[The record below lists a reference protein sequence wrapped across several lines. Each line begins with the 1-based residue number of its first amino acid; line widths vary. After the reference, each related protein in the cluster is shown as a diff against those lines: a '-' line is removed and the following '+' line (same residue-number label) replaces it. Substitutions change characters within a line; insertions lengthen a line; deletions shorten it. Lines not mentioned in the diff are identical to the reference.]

1 MGPRDSALII
11 KHLIKSLSGTCI
23 QSHGLMTFLTNSRGK
38 IQQDWFKLWLSPSSN
53 RTHRCMEDRLQIQGG
68 PFWVVIHALRVEKC
82 PSKFYEVDGWHIAAF
97 LQLVF
102 GCIPG
107 WHHHLHQE
115 FGRALTTY
123 STSPS
128 NPMTTQTMCQLGEMF
143 LWHEPG
149 LISGYIIDEQG
160 MHMDLS
166 KIQVIIDWIALTTLK
181 FIHIFLGLANFYW
194 RFMLGFSHIT

>member
-1 MGPRDSALII
+1 M
-11 KHLIKSLSGTCI
+11 
-23 QSHGLMTFLTNSRGK
+23 
-38 IQQDWFKLWLSPSSN
+38 DWWPSWP
-53 RTHRCMEDRLQIQGG
+53 IQGG
-68 PFWVVIHALRVEKC
+68 RFNKIDLNCGYHRVPIEPTDVWKIAFKSKEGLFEWLFMPFRVEKC